1 MLYEGLQDKR
11 GGTFSR
17 LFGAASL
24 RKEKPVAKMITV
36 SGSGCDGQVLVC
48 NDLLGFSTGFCPKF
62 VKKYANVHDVILQA
76 MKDYKTEVEAG
87 TFPAAE
93 HTFTIS
99 EEVMEKLY

>member
-1 MLYEGLQDKR
+1 
-11 GGTFSR
+11 
-17 LFGAASL
+17 
-24 RKEKPVAKMITV
+24 MITV

-99 EEVMEKLY
+99 EEVLKKLY